1 MSEAKQQQLATLA
14 VHAGQSPDPTTGSR
28 AVPIYQTTS
37 YLFQDA
43 DHAGRLFALK
53 EFGNIYTRIMNPT
66 TDVFEKRVAAL
77 EGGAAGLATASGQAA
92 ETLALTTLAAAGDEI
107 VSTTSLYGG
116 TYNLFHYTLPR
127 LGITVKF
134 VDADDFDGLRAA
146 INDKTRAV
154 YTETLGN
161 PKLDV
166 VDIEKLAAIAHEHK
180 LPLVIDNTSAS
191 PALVRPIE
199 WGADIVV
206 NSATKFLGGH
216 GTTIG
221 GVIVDAGKFDWA
233 ASGRFKD
240 FTEPDPS
247 YHGLSYTEAFGPLAF
262 ILKARVQGLRD
273 TGAALSPFNAFLLLQ
288 GIETLHLRLERHSA
302 ERAGR
307 GQASGAAS
315 RRGVGQLSGPGIQP
329 VLTSG
334 RRSICP
340 PARARWSPLASRA
353 DYEAGKKLIDALELF
368 SLVANIGDA
377 KSLVIHPASTTH
389 QQLSVEEQATTGVTP
404 ELVRLSVGIED
415 IRDILADLDQA
426 IEAANGHALAGAT
439 ETAEPCCTMSIMTEP
454 TRRDRSRRPTEAG
467 ILAAHLRR
475 RLCARRAPVAGV
487 RPHAGRRLTL
497 HYAVYGRLNAAR
509 DNAVLV
515 CHALSGSALVGSWWP
530 EIFAPGGGSVAGS
543 RFCDLHQ
550 HAGLLLR
557 LDRARFGGPGDG
569 RHLRPGFSAGFD
581 PRQCAGAGQAAG
593 LAGHSPAAAGAG
605 RLDRRHAG
613 PGVGDP

>member
-1 MSEAKQQQLATLA
+1 MSEAKKRHLATLA

-77 EGGAAGLATASGQAA
+77 EGGVAALATASGQAA
-92 ETLALTTLAAAGDEI
+92 ETLVITTLAAAGDEI

-127 LGITVKF
+127 LGIKVRF

-146 INDKTRAV
+146 INVKTRAV
-154 YTETLGN
+154 YAETLGN

-166 VDIEKLAAIAHEHK
+166 VDIEKLAAIAHENS

-191 PALVRPIE
+191 AALVRPIE

-247 YHGLSYTEAFGPLAF
+247 YHGLSYVDAFGSLAF

-288 GIETLHLRLERHSA
+288 GIETLHLRLERHSQNA
-302 ERAGR
+302 LAVARHLL
-307 GQASGAAS
+307 QHP
-315 RRGVGQLSGPGIQP
+315 GVEWVNYPGLESSP
-329 VLTSG
+329 YHD
-334 RRSICP
+334 
-340 PARARWSPLASRA
+340 RARKYLPTGQGALITFGIKGG
-353 DYEAGKKLIDALELF
+353 YEAGKKLIDALELF

-389 QQLSVEEQATTGVTP
+389 QQLSVKEQAETGVTP
-404 ELVRLSVGIED
+404 ELVRLSIGIED
-415 IRDILADLDQA
+415 IRDIIADLDQA
-426 IEAANGHALAGAT
+426 IAAANGHAHTGKT
-439 ETAEPCCTMSIMTEP
+439 E
-454 TRRDRSRRPTEAG
+454 
-467 ILAAHLRR
+467 
-475 RLCARRAPVAGV
+475 
-487 RPHAGRRLTL
+487 
-497 HYAVYGRLNAAR
+497 
-509 DNAVLV
+509 
-515 CHALSGSALVGSWWP
+515 
-530 EIFAPGGGSVAGS
+530 
-543 RFCDLHQ
+543 
-550 HAGLLLR
+550 
-557 LDRARFGGPGDG
+557 
-569 RHLRPGFSAGFD
+569 
-581 PRQCAGAGQAAG
+581 AAG
-593 LAGHSPAAAGAG
+593 LAAQ
-605 RLDRRHAG
+605 
-613 PGVGDP
+613 